1 MKKLHKETEE
11 LIQEIKN
18 DNMEAFDCLVLNYRE
33 SAVRFALRY
42 TGDYHKA
49 EDIVQEAF
57 AKFYLNLDN
66 YTPQGSF
73 SSYLF
78 KIIRNLSIDY
88 YRKEDRME
96 IQKLTRDILE
106 DDNQPEEILLA
117 REKEGLL
124 NRMLSK
130 LNENYRTALYLQH
143 YEDMSYSQIAE
154 TLELSPG
161 QVRMFIYRGKKKLK
175 KMLEEEVDHDWE

>member
-1 MKKLHKETEE
+1 MKKLQKETEE
-11 LIQEIKN
+11 LIREIKN
-18 DNMEAFDCLVLNYRE
+18 NNMEAFDRLVLNYRE
-33 SAVRFALRY
+33 AAVRFAVRY
-42 TGDYHKA
+42 TGDYYKA

-57 AKFYLNLDN
+57 AKFYLNLDS

-88 YRKEDRME
+88 YRKEDRIE
-96 IQKLTRDILE
+96 VQKLTRDILA
-106 DDNQPEEILLA
+106 DDNLPEEIILA

-124 NRMLSK
+124 NRLLSK

-143 YEDMSYSQIAE
+143 YE
-154 TLELSPG
+154 
-161 QVRMFIYRGKKKLK
+161 
-175 KMLEEEVDHDWE
+175 